1 MTELEKHKKLNFL
14 FYKIFRE
21 LYQGKINPISLG
33 EVGKITDI
41 LVSSIFCKSNNEN
54 YDLNSDLK
62 EEDLDLLENEI
73 LVVKKL
79 IFEKNKEVSNWM
91 KEQRKKV
98 LNTEEVKLIIDEV

>member
-14 FYKIFRE
+14 FYKIFQE
-21 LYQGKINPISLG
+21 LYQGKTNPISLG
-33 EVGKITDI
+33 EVERITDI
-41 LVSSIFCKSNNEN
+41 LASSIFSKSNNEN
-54 YDLNSDLK
+54 YDLNSNLK

-73 LVVKKL
+73 SVLKKL

-98 LNTEEVKLIIDEV
+98 LNCEEVKLIINEV